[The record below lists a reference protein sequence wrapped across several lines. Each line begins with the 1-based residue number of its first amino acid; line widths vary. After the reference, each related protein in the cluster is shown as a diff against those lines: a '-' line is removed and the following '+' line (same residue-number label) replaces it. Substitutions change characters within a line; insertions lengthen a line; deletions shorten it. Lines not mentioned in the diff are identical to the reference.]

1 MLRAAASLVALTGL
15 VGSALTGC
23 SSLEK
28 PPPPPI
34 QVRVTVESD
43 PGHPLPGVTILREN
57 RELGVTSAD
66 GTVIVPLR
74 GAEGDTV
81 DLAVRCPAEYQS
93 PQKPISVLL
102 RRTSE
107 QKVAEYRALCPP
119 LFRNVVVAVR
129 AENGPNLPV
138 MYLGQMYARTDASG
152 AAHFM
157 VRVRPYEQFDVTL
170 ATTEKGN
177 EGLRPQ
183 NPAKA
188 FVVKAQ
194 DEVMFFDQRFQVEKK
209 PTVRGP
215 SGPVRIP

>member
-1 MLRAAASLVALTGL
+1 MSGARFVLCVVTGL
-15 VGSALTGC
+15 GVAGC
-23 SSLEK
+23 ASLEK

-43 PGHPLPGVTILREN
+43 PGKPLPGATILREN
-57 RELGVTSAD
+57 RELGVTSTD

-74 GAEGDTV
+74 GREGDTV
-81 DLAVRCPAEYQS
+81 DLTVRCPATEYQS
-93 PQKPISVLL
+93 PAKPIAVVLH
-102 RRTSE
+102 RTSE
-107 QKVAEYRALCPP
+107 AKVAEYRALCPP
-119 LFRNVVVAVR
+119 LYRNVVVAVR

-170 ATTEKGN
+170 STTEKGN

-188 FVVKAQ
+188 FVVKSQ
-194 DEVMFFDQRFQVEKK
+194 DEVMFFDQRFQLEKK
-209 PTVRGP
+209 PVYAKPVGP
-215 SGPVRIP
+215 RPI